1 MLICIGRSRYDDDGS
16 GEIDAE
22 ELQGIMENLGVSV
35 TEEEIEKMV
44 LEIDED
50 GSGEKKRERESRLF
64 LLLPT
69 KRERE
74 SRLFLLLPYTKR
86 ERETERSR
94 GSRDKDHFSQ
104 DRLGTRTRA
113 RNSAGPK
120 KASRLVCTHASGT
133 IDFDEFLAMVKKAMA
148 DDAGGTGSKLAMAM
162 VEHSF
167 AAMGDEIA
175 WKWQRGTMVQLRN
188 GQKPGP

>member
-1 MLICIGRSRYDDDGS
+1 MFQPVLICIGRSRYDDDGS

-50 GSGEKKRERESRLF
+50 GSGERKKKREGKSHFSSSSIYETRKE
-64 LLLPT
+64 
-69 KRERE
+69 RERH
-74 SRLFLLLPYTKR
+74 
-86 ERETERSR
+86 
-94 GSRDKDHFSQ
+94 RDQEVVVTRIISQ
-104 DRLGTRTRA
+104 DRLGTRTHA

-120 KASRLVCTHASGT
+120 KSSRLVCTHVSGT

>member
-1 MLICIGRSRYDDDGS
+1 VLICIGRSRYDDDGS

-86 ERETERSR
+86 ERERQ
-94 GSRDKDHFSQ
+94 RDQ
-104 DRLGTRTRA
+104 EVVVTRIIF
-113 RNSAGPK
+113 PK
-120 KASRLVCTHASGT
+120 
-133 IDFDEFLAMVKKAMA
+133 
-148 DDAGGTGSKLAMAM
+148 TGSGHARAQEILLDPKRHLVSCVHMPQAPSILMSSWPWLRRQWPTMLAAQAQ
-162 VEHSF
+162 S
-167 AAMGDEIA
+167 
-175 WKWQRGTMVQLRN
+175 
-188 GQKPGP
+188 